1 MANRLTH
8 RIDTAERN
16 RRLVAGS
23 FAPDGVGAV
32 TAVKGEGFTVART
45 GVGVF
50 TVTLQD
56 TYVDIECAE
65 ACMQLVAAGDTYAQ
79 VGAIDLAARTV
90 VIRTVT
96 GGVEADIAADADNRV
111 HFQLMARN

>member
-16 RRLVAGS
+16 RRLIAGS
-23 FAPDGVGAV
+23 FAPAGAGAV

-50 TVTLQD
+50 TITLD
-56 TYVDIECAE
+56 NFYRDLDCAE
-65 ACMQLVAAGDTYAQ
+65 ACIQLAVAADTYAQ
-79 VGAIDLAARTV
+79 VGAYDAAARTLV
-90 VIRTVT
+90 VRTVT
-96 GGVEADIAADADNRV
+96 AGAAADIAADADNRV
-111 HFQLMARN
+111 HFQLMVRN